1 MAQCPTT
8 LPETEAGR
16 FSALTLNLRFGRAAD
31 GPHRWEKRQPA
42 LQSLLHAHAADF
54 MCFQEVMDF
63 QATWLQACLPD
74 WGRIGLRSLA
84 PPFWQNN
91 LIFHHRR
98 WTLRRADHFYLSPT
112 PDIPSRARS
121 SRWPRQA
128 VIGLFQNP
136 SGPLLVITTHLDFSE
151 HAQQQAAEVLIQR
164 LSGFPAQAPALLL
177 GDFNCTPES
186 ACYRRLTAGR
196 EAGDVPGPAFRNVFP
211 PPFPAT
217 YHGFRGGLGRRHID
231 WLLCRGDLRVMEARV
246 LRGRYSGNYPS
257 DHFAL
262 RAVFERPGPGEN
274 LRLDIRTAKP
284 GSAAPKAL
292 GPMGEGAGPLRES
305 QRSITV
311 GRRGETL
318 FSKPGSPAARK
329 VTSASSLP
337 PL

>member
-1 MAQCPTT
+1 MALSPTT

-42 LQSLLHAHAADF
+42 LQSLLQAHGADF

-74 WGRIGLRSLA
+74 WGRIGLRPLA

-98 WTLRRADHFYLSPT
+98 WALRQADHFYLSPT
-112 PDIPSRARS
+112 PDIPSRART

-128 VIGLFQNP
+128 VIGLFENT

-151 HAQQQAAEVLIQR
+151 HAQQEAAEVLIQR
-164 LSGFPAQAPALLL
+164 LAGFPAEAPALLL
-177 GDFNCTPES
+177 GDFNCAPDS

-196 EAGDVPGPAFRNVFP
+196 APDVPGPAFRNVFP

-217 YHGFRGGLGRRHID
+217 FHGFRGGLGRRHID
-231 WLLCRGDLRVMEARV
+231 WLLCRGNLRVMEARV

-262 RAVFERPGPGEN
+262 RAVFERPEPGEN
-274 LRLDIRTAKP
+274 LRPDIRTAKP
-284 GSAAPKAL
+284 DSPAPKAL
-292 GPMGEGAGPLRES
+292 DPMGGGAGLLGGS
-305 QRSITV
+305 HRSITV

-329 VTSASSLP
+329 VTSASSRP